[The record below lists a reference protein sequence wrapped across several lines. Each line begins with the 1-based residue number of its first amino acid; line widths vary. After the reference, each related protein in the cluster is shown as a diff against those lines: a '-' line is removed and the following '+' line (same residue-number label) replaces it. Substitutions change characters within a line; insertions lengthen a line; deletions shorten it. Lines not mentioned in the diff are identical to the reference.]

1 MFVAILVIFFMQG
14 PESIAG
20 TEDASEPHFVKGK
33 FELPLKTDAIRE
45 QWKATLGFFHC
56 EYDGKEKGWSSMAAR
71 YSSVPT
77 MLSDQDVG
85 DAADV
90 EVQDQKRCGYGKG

>member
-1 MFVAILVIFFMQG
+1 MFVATLVIFFMQG

-56 EYDGKEKGWSSMAAR
+56 
-71 YSSVPT
+71 
-77 MLSDQDVG
+77 
-85 DAADV
+85 
-90 EVQDQKRCGYGKG
+90 